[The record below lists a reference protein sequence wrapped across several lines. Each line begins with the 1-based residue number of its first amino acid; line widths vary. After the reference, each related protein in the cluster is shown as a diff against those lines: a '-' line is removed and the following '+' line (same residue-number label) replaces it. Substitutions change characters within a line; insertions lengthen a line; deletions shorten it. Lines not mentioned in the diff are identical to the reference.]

1 MFMIIAVFLQKFYQR
16 PMKHI
21 LHNIKACFLLL
32 LLIATTLPVMAQKSG
47 NKPFTVVIDAGHG
60 GVDPGALGRK
70 SKEKDINFKVSN
82 LLGDMIKEAYPEV
95 KVIYTRTTDVKIPL
109 ARRADIANKANAN
122 LFISIHSNASKNRSA
137 NGCQTFT
144 LGAGSDA
151 EAKAAAMYE
160 NEVILSEENFEETY
174 KGFDPRS
181 SESYII
187 FELMRSHDMEQ
198 SVKLAEMV
206 QRGMVKSSALNDR
219 GVSSAGFLVLHRTVM
234 PSILVELG
242 FISNKSDENFIG
254 SEEGQ
259 NKLVKGL
266 FNGFAEYYELYGK
279 GKENMKKAEEERKV
293 AQKKE
298 ETAAAKKKEEPAPK
312 KKKEDTKKKKEEAKN
327 KKAEN
332 NNKAQAVNKE
342 AKKNDGK
349 PIFKIQVLAS
359 ERKLR
364 SNDECFNGLEVEC
377 YKDNGIYKYT
387 YGESDSYDDIVK
399 QKKEIAE
406 KFKGA
411 FIIAFLNGERI
422 STNEAI
428 GLYKKQKK

>member
-1 MFMIIAVFLQKFYQR
+1 MFVIIAVFLQKFYQR
-16 PMKHI
+16 PMKHL

-32 LLIATTLPVMAQKSG
+32 LFVATALPVMAQKSG
-47 NKPFTVVIDAGHG
+47 SKTFTVVIDAGHG

-122 LFISIHSNASKNRSA
+122 LFISIHSNASKNRNA

-206 QRGMVKSSALNDR
+206 QNGMLDKTSLTDR

-242 FISNKSDENFIG
+242 FISNSKDENLI
-254 SEEGQ
+254 SSKEGQ
-259 NKLVKGL
+259 EKLAKGI

-279 GKENMKKAEEERKV
+279 SKENKAGNKENKAGNKKSED
-293 AQKKE
+293 
-298 ETAAAKKKEEPAPK
+298 APK
-312 KKKEDTKKKKEEAKN
+312 KTASTTGSD
-327 KKAEN
+327 
-332 NNKAQAVNKE
+332 
-342 AKKNDGK
+342 K
-349 PIFKIQVLAS
+349 PVFKIQIMVTDS
-359 ERKLR
+359 KLK
-364 SNDECFNGLEVEC
+364 SNDKRLKGLDADYYTEKGV
-377 YKDNGIYKYT
+377 YKYT
-387 YGESDSYDDIVK
+387 YGESEDYN
-399 QKKEIAE
+399 EIAKIKKQISD
-406 KFKGA
+406 KFKDA
-411 FIIAFLNGERI
+411 FIIAFLNGEKI
-422 STNEAI
+422 NTGKAI
-428 GLYKKQKK
+428 EMFKKQKGTK